1 MQHHHGGHEHGM
13 GTHNMAVVG
22 DRRIYLSHLPMFM
35 SPHNAQVILE
45 ATFMRNGKSVDDV
58 YFADRA
64 ANRSITF
71 YTLTPEDFALRELFE
86 GRPPPRTQFTATV
99 FRGHLEK
106 GGTPIHLLTG
116 VDVRIKRVVHA
127 HTFDGMDKLPTL
139 AHILFGSTDD
149 LLLAHFVSKAP
160 DFDQILSVTATGD
173 VCTADEL
180 QHGPTAEVLG
190 RANQAESRLK
200 PGETVAARCRSCSDT
215 RPRLDR
221 LRRRRLSGDSGTH
234 QTRRSAGAIYDR
246 RPCGRGY
253 AYGGAALRGAQW
265 RRGAD

>member
-1 MQHHHGGHEHGM
+1 MQSHHGGHEHGM

-35 SPHNAQVILE
+35 PPHNAQVILE
-45 ATFMRNGKSVDDV
+45 ATFMRNGKSVNDV

-71 YTLTPEDFALRELFE
+71 YTLTPEDFVLRELFE

-106 GGTPIHLLTG
+106 GGTPIDLLTG
-116 VDVRIKRVVHA
+116 VDVRIKHIVHA
-127 HTFDGMDKLPTL
+127 HTFDGMEKLPTL
-139 AHILFGSTDD
+139 THILFGSEDD

-173 VCTADEL
+173 VCSADEL
-180 QHGPTAEVLG
+180 QHGPSAEVLG
-190 RANQAESRLK
+190 RANQAKSRLK
-200 PGETVAARCRSCSDT
+200 PGETAVVRGHVTGAHRFLNLNLSVRAELYFEEGELSSTRSSDK
-215 RPRLDR
+215 LFK
-221 LRRRRLSGDSGTH
+221 
-234 QTRRSAGAIYDR
+234 QTESEKKAGFV
-246 RPCGRGY
+246 
-253 AYGGAALRGAQW
+253 
-265 RRGAD
+265 

>member
-1 MQHHHGGHEHGM
+1 MQSHHGGHEHGM

-35 SPHNAQVILE
+35 PPHNAQLILE
-45 ATFMRNGKSVDDV
+45 ATFMRNGKNVDDV

-64 ANRSITF
+64 ANPSITF
-71 YTLTPEDFALRELFE
+71 YTLTPEDFVLRELFE

-106 GGTPIHLLTG
+106 GGTPIDLLTG
-116 VDVRIKRVVHA
+116 VDVRIKHVVHA
-127 HTFDGMDKLPTL
+127 HTFDGMEKLPTL
-139 AHILFGSTDD
+139 THILFGSGDH

-173 VCTADEL
+173 VCTAAEL

-190 RANQAESRLK
+190 RANQATSRLK
-200 PGETVAARCRSCSDT
+200 PGETVTARCHVTGEHRFLNMSVSVRAELILEEGELSSTRSSAK
-215 RPRLDR
+215 LFK
-221 LRRRRLSGDSGTH
+221 
-234 QTRRSAGAIYDR
+234 QTAGEKKAGFR
-246 RPCGRGY
+246 MTAPAGPGGRTS
-253 AYGGAALRGAQW
+253 
-265 RRGAD
+265 